1 MPDTPAPAAGERSR
15 LERLLPADSWL
26 ARALHVFVLSALA
39 IAQPLWSLLEANPEF
54 FVARRADRAEIVVT
68 ALLILLVPPLVVLA
82 VEALARLAGDRAV
95 RVVHALAVAGFVLLL
110 FLRVL
115 TRAIGDPAV
124 LVLLLAALAAAGVT
138 AYYLTTV
145 GVRRVLTALGPAP
158 LVFLAVFLLSGSVRP
173 LVFPAAAAKT
183 GAVAFE
189 KTPPVVFLVFDEF
202 PLRGLLT
209 PDMQIDATRVPNLAA
224 FAKTSTWYRK
234 ASTVHEVSEM
244 AVPAILTGI
253 RSEQKR
259 LPTSANFPVNVF
271 SVFTAGGYDVRAAE
285 VLTRVCTEETCG
297 GQTTAPAGSL
307 KARVKSQLKDLGVVY
322 GHQVVPPSIAARQL
336 PEIGLTWGNFGAA
349 VSEDP
354 DAKKPDAKKP
364 DDLGPGGVRADIDK
378 PQEPRLEEFL
388 AGLVPSPLPTLHYGH
403 LLMPHAPYTH
413 LPNGKPY
420 AKNKSFI
427 GINMKTGFWDDD
439 EFVTDQ
445 AEQRTILQIGYTDRQ
460 IGRILDKL
468 KQSGLFDD
476 ALIVVASDHGST
488 NRPKLNRRAFAPD
501 SIGDIGSVPLF
512 VKLPGQTAGETS
524 DVNAQ
529 TVDILP
535 TVADALGFTIPGQV
549 SGHSLLDPAGLPAD
563 KTLVNQFGKTTTLA
577 ADFPESKASVE
588 RMYSRFAHDG
598 DRLNVF
604 ASGPY
609 KALVGKPWGA
619 YGSRPGTLRATL
631 DSPEFWTTG
640 APEGISPA
648 HQTGTLQGLPAG
660 VPRGT
665 PVHLLVAVGDTV
677 VATSRSYDVTGEA
690 AKLDV
695 FVPDEALA
703 PGHAPVRLF
712 AVSGDPSRPELT
724 PVAFG

>member
-1 MPDTPAPAAGERSR
+1 MPDTPAPAAGARSR
-15 LERLLPADSWL
+15 LERLLPADSFV

-39 IAQPLWSLLEANPEF
+39 IAQPLWSLLQANPEF
-54 FVARRADRAEIVVT
+54 FVARRADRAEIVTT
-68 ALLILLVPPLVVLA
+68 ALLILLVPPLVVIA
-82 VEALARLAGDRAV
+82 VEALAGLLGERVV
-95 RVVHALAVAGFVLLL
+95 RGVHALAVAGFVALL

-115 TRAIGDPAV
+115 TRAVGSPAV
-124 LVLLLAALAAAGVT
+124 VVLLLAAVAAVGVT
-138 AYYLTTV
+138 AYYLTTR
-145 GVRRVLTALGPAP
+145 GVRRALTALGPAP
-158 LVFLAVFLLSGSVRP
+158 LVFLALFLLSGSVRP
-173 LVFPAAAAKT
+173 LVFPEAAAKT
-183 GAVAFE
+183 GTVAFE
-189 KTPPVVFLVFDEF
+189 KTPPVVFLLFDEF

-209 PDMQIDATRVPNLAA
+209 PDMRIDETRVPNLAA
-224 FAKTSTWYRK
+224 FAKTATWYRK

-322 GHQVVPPSIAARQL
+322 GHQVVPPSIAAKQL
-336 PEIGLTWGNFGAA
+336 PEIGLTWGNFGA
-349 VSEDP
+349 VSPE
-354 DAKKPDAKKP
+354 AGKKP
-364 DDLGPGGVRADIDK
+364 DDVGPGGVRADIDQ
-378 PQEPRLEEFL
+378 PQEPRLEAYL
-388 AGLVPSPLPTLHYGH
+388 AGLVPSPKPTLHYAH
-403 LLMPHAPYTH
+403 LLMPHAPFTH

-427 GINMKTGFWDDD
+427 GINMKTGYWDDD

-445 AEQRTILQIGYTDRQ
+445 AEQRNILQIGYTDRQ
-460 IGRILDKL
+460 IGRIVDQL
-468 KQSGLFDD
+468 KKSGVFDD
-476 ALIVVASDHGST
+476 ALIVVSSDHGST
-488 NRPKLNRRAFAPD
+488 NRPKLNRRAFAPE
-501 SIGDIGSVPLF
+501 SIGDIASVPLMI
-512 VKLPGQTAGETS
+512 KLPGQTTGEVS

-563 KTLVNQFGKTTTLA
+563 KTLVNQFGNTTKLA
-577 ADFPESKASVE
+577 ADFPESKASVDH
-588 RMYSRFAHDG
+588 MYARFAHDG

-609 KALVGKPWGA
+609 RGLVGARWPSYA
-619 YGSRPGTLRATL
+619 ARSGTLRATL
-631 DSPEFWTTG
+631 DNPEFWTTG

-648 HQTGTLQGLPAG
+648 HQTGALQG
-660 VPRGT
+660 VPNGSARGT
-665 PVHLLVAVGDTV
+665 PVHLVVAVGDTI
-677 VATSRSYDVTGEA
+677 VATSRSYDAQGDA
-690 AKLDV
+690 AKLDI

-703 PGHAPVRLF
+703 PGHAEVRLF
-712 AVSGDPSRPELT
+712 AVSSDPSRPELT
-724 PVAFG
+724 PVSLG